1 MVKEV
6 EFENLNQRKIKL
18 QKLAGKNI
26 GMYKRVTNI
35 FTLQDLRYMNT
46 EKVEKY
52 LFLLTILESNLME
65 YDRIKKDLEK
75 V

>member
-1 MVKEV
+1 
-6 EFENLNQRKIKL
+6 
-18 QKLAGKNI
+18 
-26 GMYKRVTNI
+26 MYKRVTNI